1 MRRCHLLSTE
11 NVVSRNA
18 EATFPA
24 IPPFYLKQWK
34 RVAATD
40 EFELTNQDL
49 LLREKNINSYLLK
62 AFKFEISAKKE
73 YLIVS
78 ELCGCR

>member
-1 MRRCHLLSTE
+1 M
-11 NVVSRNA
+11 
-18 EATFPA
+18 
-24 IPPFYLKQWK
+24 
-34 RVAATD
+34 AATD